1 MICNAHIFM
10 KKITKLFFSVIV
22 FSVSIS
28 SASSCLAM
36 KLTKFD
42 KPIKDV
48 FDDAILFLLSIIGGI
63 VFLVLVIGGI
73 LYIFAGS
80 NPEAQNKAK
89 GTITKA
95 IIGLILVL
103 ASYAIIDK
111 IAYIST
117 DIQISIVSATVAP
130 TSGVPPATFTIQA
143 TITSNVGIDV
153 TTTRASI
160 QSPNETEIDN
170 ILLADDGIA
179 PDLIAGDDIYSG
191 KWTSAV
197 IGSYFVDVT
206 ACNID
211 GVCKEVE
218 DI

>member
-1 MICNAHIFM
+1 M
-10 KKITKLFFSVIV
+10 KKITKLFFSVII
-22 FSVSIS
+22 FSASVASIS
-28 SASSCLAM
+28 TCAAM

-48 FDDAILFLLSIIGGI
+48 FNEAILFLLSIIGGI
-63 VFLVLVIGGI
+63 VLLMLIVGGI
-73 LYIFAGS
+73 LYIFAGG
-80 NPEAQNKAK
+80 NPEAQTKAK
-89 GTITKA
+89 NTVTKA

-103 ASYAIIDK
+103 SSYAIVNQIF
-111 IAYIST
+111 YIST
-117 DIQISIVSATVAP
+117 DIQISIVSATVVP
-130 TSGVPPATFTIQA
+130 TSGIPPATFTIQA
-143 TITSNVGIDV
+143 TITSNVGVDA

-160 QSPNETEIDN
+160 QNPNEIEIDN

-191 KWTSAV
+191 DWTSAV
-197 IGSYFVDVT
+197 IGSYFVDIT